1 MRGRE
6 TGIRHCRACH
16 DKSGVSACVA
26 KAGGD
31 GSRLE
36 IMRASKACESDEDAQ
51 AGTSRKARLH
61 PFPVFVLFCPV
72 IAGKPGRPSGAGARP
87 FPVFILELTA
97 TSRVLGCGGCPAFLL
112 LFTGSGLWT
121 AHETR
126 RWSRRLSLAAT
137 SQGPQAAARAIPV
150 RAGTGRP
157 HRRSR
162 RVRSR

>member
-51 AGTSRKARLH
+51 AGTSRKARLR

-72 IAGKPGRPSGAGARP
+72 IAGRLGRPDGRRARP
-87 FPVFILELTA
+87 FPVFFLVVYGDITGARLW
-97 TSRVLGCGGCPAFLL
+97 RVPCFSPVIYRPR
-112 LFTGSGLWT
+112 S
-121 AHETR
+121 
-126 RWSRRLSLAAT
+126 
-137 SQGPQAAARAIPV
+137 PARAIPA
-150 RAGTGRP
+150 RAGTG
-157 HRRSR
+157 
-162 RVRSR
+162 

>member
-1 MRGRE
+1 MRGRG

-72 IAGKPGRPSGAGARP
+72 IAGKPGRPERPPGRAR
-87 FPVFILELTA
+87 FLFSSWSL
-97 TSRVLGCGGCPAFLL
+97 RRHHGC
-112 LFTGSGLWT
+112 
-121 AHETR
+121 
-126 RWSRRLSLAAT
+126 
-137 SQGPQAAARAIPV
+137 
-150 RAGTGRP
+150 
-157 HRRSR
+157 
-162 RVRSR
+162 